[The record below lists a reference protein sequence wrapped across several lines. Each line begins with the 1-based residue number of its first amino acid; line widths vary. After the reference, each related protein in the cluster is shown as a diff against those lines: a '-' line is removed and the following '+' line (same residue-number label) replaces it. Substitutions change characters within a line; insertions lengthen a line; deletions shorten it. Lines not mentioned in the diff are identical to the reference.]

1 MTVTQLCCHPTEQ
14 LSEQDFQFFQKHYC
28 TELWSDNGDIKE
40 HAWDEI
46 WDKMFK
52 EIQKY

>member
-1 MTVTQLCCHPTEQ
+1 MTVTQLCYLTEQ
-14 LSEQDFQFFQKHYC
+14 LSEQAFLFFQKHYC
-28 TELWSDNGDIKE
+28 SELRSDNGAIKE